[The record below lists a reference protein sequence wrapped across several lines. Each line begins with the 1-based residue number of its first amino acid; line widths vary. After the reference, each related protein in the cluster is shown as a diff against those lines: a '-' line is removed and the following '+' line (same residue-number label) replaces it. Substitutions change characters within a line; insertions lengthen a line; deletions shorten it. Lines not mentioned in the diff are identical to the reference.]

1 MRIAI
6 ATVVLFSIVTSSA
19 SAQMWGDAEY
29 LYFGRLS
36 GSSTPIVGGP
46 GGFSSVDNSGAA
58 SGYRL
63 TIGGFIG
70 QLEVEASLMNV
81 EGLSDSSAGTLTSAL
96 ALDNQANNAVVFGAV
111 PVNSF
116 VIPSGLSLAAN
127 AGVES
132 LEAEF
137 LLPGATYALE
147 SFTDLRSGEI
157 NFGTNRTLNP
167 WRLAIGYR
175 TFLIKDGSSS
185 LINGNFDALDVDD
198 AQTVGGGAND
208 PNDGLSHAAL
218 IAAGYTTAFGA
229 ADGFDNQASAGGPD
243 TLAIYSAGT
252 ARNELHGAQIT
263 GGYQLFPLDWM
274 TVELIGKAG
283 LFYNNV
289 QGSIV
294 EALAGGG
301 NDDSVYQRTLSGKKS
316 SAAFAGT
323 LGAKGMVPITDYISF
338 SFGYEIMF
346 FSGLGLGSR
355 QFDGVTTN
363 LAGQHVYSPRS
374 SSHLIVH
381 GGNVGLQ
388 LTW

>member
-6 ATVVLFSIVTSSA
+6 ATVLLFSVVTSSA

-36 GSSTPIVGGP
+36 GSSTPVVGGP
-46 GGFSSVDNSGAA
+46 NPFSIGDNSGTA
-58 SGYRL
+58 SGYRF

-70 QLEVEASLMNV
+70 CLEVEASFMNI
-81 EGLSDSSAGTLTSAL
+81 EGMSDSASGTLASPL
-96 ALDNQANNAVVFGAV
+96 ALDNQANNAVVFGV

-116 VIPSGLSLAAN
+116 VFPSGLSQAAN
-127 AGVES
+127 SGVEA

-137 LLPGATYALE
+137 LLPGATYATN
-147 SFTDLRSGEI
+147 SYTDLRSGEI
-157 NFGTNRTLNP
+157 NFGMNRTLSP
-167 WRLAIGYR
+167 WRLGIGYR

-185 LINGNFDALDVDD
+185 LISGNFDALDVDD

-218 IAAGYTTAFGA
+218 VAAGFAPILGA
-229 ADGFDNQASAGGPD
+229 ADGFDNQLSAGGPD
-243 TLAIYSAGT
+243 TLAIYNQGQ

-274 TVELIGKAG
+274 TVELLGKAG

-289 QGSIV
+289 QGSVV

-301 NDDSVYQRTLSGKKS
+301 NDDSVYQRTLSGKK
-316 SAAFAGT
+316 AAPAFAGS
-323 LGAKGMVPITDYISF
+323 LGAKGMIPLTDYISV
-338 SFGYEIMF
+338 SFGYEMMF

-355 QFDGVTTN
+355 QFSGVTTTF
-363 LAGQHVYSPRS
+363 AGPQVYSPRT

>member
-46 GGFSSVDNSGAA
+46 NGFSSADNTGAA

-70 QLEVEASLMNV
+70 QLEVEASFMNV
-81 EGLSDSSAGTLTSAL
+81 EGLSDSSGGTLTSAL
-96 ALDNQANNAVVFGAV
+96 ALDDQANNLVVFGA

-116 VIPSGLSLAAN
+116 VFPSGLSLAASGG
-127 AGVES
+127 AEA

-137 LLPGATYALE
+137 LQPGATYALQ

-157 NFGTNRTLNP
+157 NFGMNRTLNP
-167 WRLAIGYR
+167 WRLGIGYR

-185 LINGNFDALDVDD
+185 LIGGNFDALDVDD

-218 IAAGYTTAFGA
+218 IAAGYTSTFGG
-229 ADGFDNQASAGGPD
+229 ADGFDNQLSAGGPD
-243 TLAIYSAGT
+243 TLAIYSSGS

-323 LGAKGMVPITDYISF
+323 LGAKGMLPITDYISF

-363 LAGQHVYSPRS
+363 LAGQQVYSPRS

-381 GGNVGLQ
+381 GGNLGLQ
-388 LTW
+388 VTW